1 MQDIQNKSNISRM
14 FNIQEKENGEIAIS
28 GRELHQALE
37 VGTRY
42 DKWFDRMI
50 EYGFE
55 NGVDYVSQVE
65 KVHGQK
71 RARTYEQINHIMT
84 LDTAKE
90 IAMIQR
96 SEPGKRARQYF
107 IQVEKAWNSPE
118 MIMQRALKIANSTI
132 NQLETQIEKDKP
144 KVMFADAVD
153 TSTSSILVGE
163 LAKLISQN
171 GVKIGQN
178 RLFQWLRETD
188 KFSLSSG
195 EWQFETGV
203 LSVDDVKYKHNTTGF
218 KIYNDSTDTI
228 DPHIRHK
235 FRLLINIDAPK
246 GFTLT
251 NNTTGDVFK
260 YNKAIKKKQT
270 LILNGVHPT
279 IDNKRVGSN
288 TNWQWITLAP
298 GFNEIEITGENI
310 SNPTT
315 QWVFPFIYR

>member
-1 MQDIQNKSNISRM
+1 MQELQIKSKVSQM

-37 VGTRY
+37 VKTEY
-42 DKWFDRMI
+42 KDWFPRMV
-50 EYGFE
+50 EYGFVE
-55 NGVDYVSQVE
+55 GVDFNPLKIEQVRLE
-65 KVHGQK
+65 GNRNVRRKITDHVL
-71 RARTYEQINHIMT
+71 T

-96 SEPGKRARQYF
+96 SESGKRARQYF

-178 RLFQWLRETD
+178 RLFQWLRD
-188 KFSLSSG
+188 NGYLIKNKVS
-195 EWQFETGV
+195 
-203 LSVDDVKYKHNTTGF
+203 HI
-218 KIYNDSTDTI
+218 IY
-228 DPHIRHK
+228 PLK
-235 FRLLINIDAPK
+235 E
-246 GFTLT
+246 
-251 NNTTGDVFK
+251 V
-260 YNKAIKKKQT
+260 
-270 LILNGVHPT
+270 
-279 IDNKRVGSN
+279 
-288 TNWQWITLAP
+288 WI
-298 GFNEIEITGENI
+298 
-310 SNPTT
+310 
-315 QWVFPFIYR
+315 